1 MTADPLLELRSVGVQ
16 RGGRSVLADV
26 SFTLHRG
33 ERWALIG
40 PNGAGKTSLLEVVV
54 GQCVASHGELL
65 GRGVRLRGLID
76 RAPLMAWVADDA
88 QPTPE
93 VRVAALLREA
103 AARGR
108 ADPDRQTRMCERLGL
123 RGLLRARAGELS
135 RGELRRLSLAEALLL
150 ARPLVVLDEPFGAFD
165 PLQMR
170 EVLALLADEAAAG
183 TGFLVSVH
191 QMSDAEK
198 FADRVLLLHDRRVLA
213 AGDLAGLRAQAS
225 SPDASLEAVFLAL
238 IVGASPVS
246 PELHAAS

>member
-1 MTADPLLELRSVGVQ
+1 MTPLLELRGVGVG

-54 GQCVASHGELL
+54 GQRPASHGEIL
-65 GRGVRLRGLID
+65 GRGARLRGLIG
-76 RAPLMAWVADDA
+76 RARLLSWVADDA
-88 QPTPE
+88 LPTPE
-93 VRVAALLREA
+93 IRVAALLREA

-108 ADPDRQTRMCERLGL
+108 ADASRLAHMSERLGL
-123 RGLLRARAGELS
+123 RGLLGARAGELS

-198 FADRVLLLHDRRVLA
+198 FADRVLLLHDGRVLA
-213 AGDLAGLRAQAS
+213 AGDLATLRAQAG
-225 SPDASLEAVFLAL
+225 SPGAALEAVFLAL
-238 IVGASPVS
+238 IVGASPPTTEV
-246 PELHAAS
+246 HAAP